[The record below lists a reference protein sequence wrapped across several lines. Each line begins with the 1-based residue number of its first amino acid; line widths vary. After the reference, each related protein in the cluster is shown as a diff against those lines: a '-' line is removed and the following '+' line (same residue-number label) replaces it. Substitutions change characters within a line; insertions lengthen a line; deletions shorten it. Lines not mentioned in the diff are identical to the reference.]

1 MKDDNTV
8 RIKLSSKQ
16 LRWCQEHA
24 KKIVDYYGGNGTT
37 GSGSYNHNK
46 ISSNMVG
53 VKSEV
58 ATKVWL
64 TRSFTNEDI
73 VCNFEDFTNKRLTG
87 DLNLFGQSLEVKGL
101 RPHQWDIFKRC
112 IPPRQLNA
120 YVGDNAIVI
129 WTTGEGDMTGREVHL
144 RGWNYAHEVKSKG
157 VFRRTICDNIWLED
171 DDDMR
176 SMDSLLKELKP

>member
-1 MKDDNTV
+1 MV
-8 RIKLSSKQ
+8 RIKLFPKELQ
-16 LRWCQEHA
+16 WCQEHA
-24 KKIVDYYGGNGTT
+24 ENIVEYYGGNGTT

-58 ATKVWL
+58 AMKVWL
-64 TRSFTNEDI
+64 KRSFNEKDI
-73 VCNFEDFTNKRLTG
+73 ECNFEDFTNKKLKG

-101 RPHQWDIFKRC
+101 RPYQWEQFKRM

-120 YVGDNAIVI
+120 YVRDNAIVI
-129 WTTGEGDMTGREVHL
+129 WTTAEGNMKGRGVHL
-144 RGWNYAHEVKSKG
+144 KGWNYAHEVKDKG
-157 VFRRTICDNIWLED
+157 VFVKTICDNIWLED

-176 SMDSLLKELKP
+176 TMDSLVEVLKP